1 MAKYSFDEF
10 RKIIQTLRSENGC
23 PWDKEQTHESL
34 KPCIIEEAAEL
45 AASIRIYGETGD
57 DTNLC
62 EELGDVLLQVFLHSQ
77 IAEEEGRFSIDD
89 VIERIS
95 EKMIRR
101 HPHVFGEGN
110 ATSSDQVLQNWD
122 EIKRKE
128 KESQAWV
135 TSELREIP
143 IELPALIRTQKVLK
157 KVDSIYD
164 ISQNMEKTIENIEQN
179 LRDIKVQNI
188 QENNNLNEAVG
199 SLLMNCVN
207 IARLSK
213 INSEQALTDKV
224 EELISCIENQ
234 KNV

>member
-10 RKIIQTLRSENGC
+10 RGIIKTLRSENGC
-23 PWDKEQTHESL
+23 PWDREQTHESL
-34 KPCIIEEAAEL
+34 KPCMIEEAAEL
-45 AASIRIYGETGD
+45 AASIRIYDETGD

-89 VIERIS
+89 VIDAIS

-101 HPHVFGEGN
+101 HPHVFGDEN
-110 ATSSDQVLQNWD
+110 VTTSDQVLQNWD

-128 KESQAWV
+128 KENQSWV

-157 KVDSIYD
+157 KIDSIYNK
-164 ISQNMEKTIENIEQN
+164 SQNMEESIAKIEQN

-188 QENNNLNEAVG
+188 QENADLSDTIG

-213 INSEQALTDKV
+213 IHSEQALTDKL

-234 KNV
+234 KDE